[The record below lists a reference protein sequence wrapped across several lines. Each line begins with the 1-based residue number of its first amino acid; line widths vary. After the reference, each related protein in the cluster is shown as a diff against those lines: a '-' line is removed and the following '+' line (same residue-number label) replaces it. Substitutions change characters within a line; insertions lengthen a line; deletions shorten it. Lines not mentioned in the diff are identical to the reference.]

1 MSRREFTSSGVG
13 FRAAESASPRRRA
26 AARKRR
32 REPTAEQ
39 ARLRFTGGF
48 DPHEDG
54 DPNND

>member
-32 REPTAEQ
+32 YEATAVE
-39 ARLRFTGGF
+39 ARLRFAGGF
-48 DPHEDG
+48 NPHEDG